1 MGCKEI
7 PLIFFSLF
15 SLSLFLILFCWAV
28 FFVMFDSTLFSFQR
42 DNQRI
47 RWRGVSGASIKVWR
61 YCRQILRQN
70 EATEDWRWDNHFR
83 SHQLPSAMLVGTVE
97 ESGTFGSISSKLS
110 SVILKGG
117 KFFLENI
124 GHFENMTEVNLC
136 VRPCEGLI
144 TSPMCERSVAVSA
157 WRRSITPAK
166 IRLRPKHWQ
175 SADNQCQTLLVCLT
189 DSRTTSQIIL
199 GIIAFH

>member
-15 SLSLFLILFCWAV
+15 SLRSFLILFLLSC

-117 KFFLENI
+117 KIFGEYWTLWEYDWSKFVCKT
-124 GHFENMTEVNLC
+124 M
-136 VRPCEGLI
+136 
-144 TSPMCERSVAVSA
+144 
-157 WRRSITPAK
+157 WRTNYFSNVWEICRSICMTA
-166 IRLRPKHWQ
+166 I
-175 SADNQCQTLLVCLT
+175 NN
-189 DSRTTSQIIL
+189 TS
-199 GIIAFH
+199 